1 MKNGLIVA
9 VKLIPRIV
17 TAGCAS
23 YAISRLLED
32 KVEEI
37 IDDRGVANAAIVG
50 VGQFCVSTA
59 AGALVADICCRPFG
73 L

>member
-1 MKNGLIVA
+1 MKNGLMVV
-9 VKLIPRIV
+9 VKLIPRVV

-32 KVEEI
+32 RVVEV
-37 IDDRGVANAAIVG
+37 IDDSVVNNVMIG
-50 VGQFCVSTA
+50 VGQFCTVSA
-59 AGALVADICCRPFG
+59 AGALVADICCSPFG